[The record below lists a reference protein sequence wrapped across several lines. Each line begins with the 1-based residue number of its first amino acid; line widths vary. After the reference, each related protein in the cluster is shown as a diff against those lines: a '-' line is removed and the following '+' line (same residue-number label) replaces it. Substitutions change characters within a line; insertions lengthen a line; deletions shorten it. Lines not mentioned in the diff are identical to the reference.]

1 MKDFQN
7 QALSSAS
14 VDYPHP
20 PNGKWFIKNHFKSRS
35 TGAFKV
41 YLVFVYHGLYT
52 ATSAIYDYSLHDGA
66 MVFHNANEASK
77 KLIDLPQV
85 DEMELIKQKAN
96 QLTGWLD
103 AIWGLPR
110 SRLTAV
116 LGVPEHQPMFR
127 TECILALQEK
137 NLLHPP
143 DGVAALFP
151 ELSPTPT
158 QADLQWEWD
167 GQWSL
172 CARLHTGEWEDLG
185 LNLLTGR
192 IDRKYSNVRTFC

>member
-1 MKDFQN
+1 MNKHN
-7 QALSSAS
+7 EALQRA
-14 VDYPHP
+14 VQDYPHP
-20 PNGKWFIKNHFKSRS
+20 PNGKWVVKKHFQSPF
-35 TGAFKV
+35 TNDFKV
-41 YLVFVYHGLYT
+41 YLVFVYCGLYT
-52 ATSAIYDYSLHDGA
+52 ATSAIYDYDYGSNGLL
-66 MVFHNANEASK
+66 FHNANEASK
-77 KLIDLPQV
+77 NLIYLPQV
-85 DEMELIKQKAN
+85 DELEKVKQKAN
-96 QLTGWLD
+96 QLTGWL
-103 AIWGLPR
+103 AALWTL
-110 SRLTAV
+110 SKERLTAV